1 MPGDT
6 YLDLS
11 KLSADELATYVI
23 PQYYNE
29 LGAWDRESI
38 RNDKD
43 LMEFLSITWFM
54 QAKYGRLD

>member
-1 MPGDT
+1 
-6 YLDLS
+6 LDLS